1 MFGSIGTKA
10 KQFMKAS
17 KPISLLFRNDD
28 ESIARG
34 N

>member
-10 KQFMKAS
+10 KQFMKTS
-17 KPISLLFRNDD
+17 KPISFLFRNDD
-28 ESIARG
+28 ESIVRG